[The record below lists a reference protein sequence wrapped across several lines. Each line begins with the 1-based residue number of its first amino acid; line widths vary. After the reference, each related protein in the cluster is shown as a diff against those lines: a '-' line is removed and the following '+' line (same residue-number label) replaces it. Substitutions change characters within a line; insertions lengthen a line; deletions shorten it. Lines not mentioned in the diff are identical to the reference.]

1 MPFCEISRLSCC
13 CSLGVLLVKDVAL
26 SLQWLVSLLEHGI
39 EAAAMAKKKKII
51 LLYHIFCPFVLFFG
65 EVWILEDLNGNRNSP
80 GLWTK
85 MKKKIIPCL
94 GLSIN
99 KGHQSH

>member
-1 MPFCEISRLSCC
+1 M
-13 CSLGVLLVKDVAL
+13 LLVKDVAL

-39 EAAAMAKKKKII
+39 EAAATAKKKRKKKII
-51 LLYHIFCPFVLFFG
+51 LLYHLLSICPFFG
-65 EVWILEDLNGNRNSP
+65 EVWILEDLNGNRHST